1 MRPITIVDLLPNT
14 EYEQKRAE
22 FRSRIISLKK
32 NRGLNLGPLIRI
44 VFENRET
51 VLFQIQEMLFV
62 ENTTDP
68 QKREEEIHVYRDM
81 IPTRNVLKAT
91 LMIEIVEE
99 NRIRGT
105 LDSLKGLDRQPC
117 IHLGFGEERVTAQFE
132 QDRSTDEKLS
142 SVHYVTFP
150 FNERQRTR
158 FLNLP
163 SSEKVALLSDHP
175 RYSAMATLSSEM
187 FQSLR
192 NDLSDEA

>member
-1 MRPITIVDLLPNT
+1 MKPITIVDLLPNI
-14 EYEQKRAE
+14 EYEKRRAE
-22 FRSRIISLKK
+22 FRSRIISFKK

-68 QKREEEIHVYRDM
+68 EKRKEEIHVYSDM

-91 LMIEIVEE
+91 LMIEIVDES
-99 NRIRGT
+99 RIRGT
-105 LDSLKGLDRQPC
+105 LDNLRGLDREPY
-117 IHLGFGEERVTAQFE
+117 IHLVFGEERVTALFE
-132 QDRSTDEKLS
+132 PDRSTDEKLS

-150 FNERQRTR
+150 FDERQRTL
-158 FLNLP
+158 FLGLP

-175 RYSAMATLSSEM
+175 RYSAMVWLPSEM
-187 FQSLR
+187 VQGLR
-192 NDLSDEA
+192 NDLSDET